1 LIETYI
7 VSLSEEELKSLSKKD
22 LAGFTKHTDTILQK
36 GSDIS
41 DPEHIERIRLQV
53 ALRWLKSPILEK
65 RVNGILEIKE
75 AITEAERASQ
85 FMIRSAH
92 DDDYMD
98 SDEEYDSVGFVSL
111 LSDFSDRNICCYC
124 RPLLDWI
131 FNNNVIQFIFGP
143 GVHLE
148 VLRRS
153 GDLIKFVAKAKRLTF
168 QLVDL
173 IWNLYQDVRT
183 SPFSDSLITRI

>member
-1 LIETYI
+1 
-7 VSLSEEELKSLSKKD
+7 
-22 LAGFTKHTDTILQK
+22 
-36 GSDIS
+36 
-41 DPEHIERIRLQV
+41 
-53 ALRWLKSPILEK
+53 
-65 RVNGILEIKE
+65 
-75 AITEAERASQ
+75 
-85 FMIRSAH
+85 M
-92 DDDYMD
+92 
-98 SDEEYDSVGFVSL
+98 
-111 LSDFSDRNICCYC
+111 
-124 RPLLDWI
+124 
-131 FNNNVIQFIFGP
+131 IQFIFGP